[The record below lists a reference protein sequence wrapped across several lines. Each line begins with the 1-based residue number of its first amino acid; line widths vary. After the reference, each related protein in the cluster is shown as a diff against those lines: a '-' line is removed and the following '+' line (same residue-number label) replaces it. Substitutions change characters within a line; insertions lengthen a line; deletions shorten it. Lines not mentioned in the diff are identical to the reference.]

1 MSSLRL
7 IAAGL
12 AIAAAFVAPA
22 RAAVIEVTMDR
33 VAYLPATITA
43 HVGDTIEWTNKDFV
57 VHTATA
63 RDKSF
68 DLIIKVGGKVK
79 FVLKNAGTIDYYCRF
94 HPTMKGEIKVEP

>member
-1 MSSLRL
+1 MPSLRL
-7 IAAGL
+7 LAAGL
-12 AIAAAFVAPA
+12 AIAAAFAAPA

-33 VAYLPATITA
+33 VAYQPATITA

-68 DLIIKVGGKVK
+68 DLPIKVGGTAKL
-79 FVLKNAGTIDYYCRF
+79 VLKKAGTIDYYCRF

>member
-1 MSSLRL
+1 MPGLRL
-7 IAAGL
+7 LASGL
-12 AIAAAFVAPA
+12 AIAAAFAAPA

-33 VAYLPATITA
+33 VAYQPATITA

-68 DLIIKVGGKVK
+68 DLPIKVGGTVK
-79 FVLKNAGTIDYYCRF
+79 LVLKTAGTIDYYCRF

>member
-1 MSSLRL
+1 MPRLRL
-7 IAAGL
+7 LATGL
-12 AIAAAFVAPA
+12 LIAAAFAAPA

-33 VAYLPATITA
+33 VAYQPATITA

-68 DLIIKVGGKVK
+68 DLPIKVGGTVK
-79 FVLKNAGTIDYYCRF
+79 LVLKTAGTIDYYCRF
-94 HPTMKGEIKVEP
+94 HPNMKARVVVAR

>member
-1 MSSLRL
+1 MPSLRL
-7 IAAGL
+7 LAAGL
-12 AIAAAFVAPA
+12 AVAAVCAAPA

-33 VAYLPATITA
+33 VAYLPATVTA

-68 DLIIKVGGKVK
+68 DLPIKVGGKARL
-79 FVLKNAGTIDYYCRF
+79 VLKKAGTIDYYCRF